1 VTVLHPRLQALER
14 QLHPSPLTRVV
25 DTALSSRGLAL
36 WIKRDDM
43 LHPIISGN
51 KWRKLKYILNDALYS
66 GADTIVSMG
75 GAYSNHLHA
84 LAFVGREL
92 GLKTVGYI
100 RGERPAQLNPTLSD
114 LIDWNMELRF
124 VSRSDFRQ
132 LREYTQHESFPELRQ
147 GQYWLPEGG
156 ATELALRGVAELLDE
171 IELEFDT
178 LAVACGTGT
187 TLTGLVAA
195 APPASQVLGVAAL
208 KGGDFLA
215 DDVKQMLDTRGI
227 TAYADWRI
235 LLDYHGGGFGKT
247 SSALLGF
254 IRDFQN
260 RHDVE
265 LEPIYTGKLMFAIY
279 ELIQQDYFPAGQRI
293 VAIHTGGLQG
303 KRK

>member
-1 VTVLHPRLQALER
+1 
-14 QLHPSPLTRVV
+14 
-25 DTALSSRGLAL
+25 
-36 WIKRDDM
+36 
-43 LHPIISGN
+43 
-51 KWRKLKYILNDALYS
+51 
-66 GADTIVSMG
+66 
-75 GAYSNHLHA
+75 
-84 LAFVGREL
+84 
-92 GLKTVGYI
+92 
-100 RGERPAQLNPTLSD
+100 
-114 LIDWNMELRF
+114 
-124 VSRSDFRQ
+124 
-132 LREYTQHESFPELRQ
+132 
-147 GQYWLPEGG
+147 
-156 ATELALRGVAELLDE
+156 
-171 IELEFDT
+171 
-178 LAVACGTGT
+178 VACGTGT

-208 KGGDFLA
+208 KGGDFLV
-215 DDVKQMLDTRGI
+215 DDVKQMLDIQGI

-260 RHDVE
+260 RHGAE